1 MILRTLLVLFL
12 WLSSLVNVLANEQ
25 IIIVSAGKSTP
36 YLKTI
41 QAYQEI
47 MIKNHPDI
55 IFDVHYL
62 SEQRDLFGIEKNYK
76 VGLALGKNSVDWFSQ
91 YLPKL
96 SVVAALIKDK
106 NLLQNYP
113 NTTGVDLQYEPEQQV
128 RVFKKL
134 LPEYH
139 RYGLLYSP
147 AREAEVTALKKLLDR
162 YQLKLIAQRV
172 DNPQGI
178 IEGIKNLFANVDLI
192 WGLPDPAIVVPQT
205 AKALLLASYKEKIP
219 LIGPS
224 VGWVKA
230 GALLGSDWSYSDI
243 ADQCVIFTEAL
254 LQGKKATELKP
265 VSLKAYQFSVNS
277 KTMRWLKLNELS
289 QQRLKKR
296 ALKIY
301 E

>member
-91 YLPKL
+91 HLPKL

-106 NLLQNYP
+106 SLLQNYP
-113 NTTGVDLQYEPEQQV
+113 NTTGIDLQYEPEQQL
-128 RVFKKL
+128 RVLKQL
-134 LPEYH
+134 LPQYH

-147 AREAEVTALKKLLDR
+147 AREAEV
-162 YQLKLIAQRV
+162 
-172 DNPQGI
+172 N
-178 IEGIKNLFANVDLI
+178 
-192 WGLPDPAIVVPQT
+192 
-205 AKALLLASYKEKIP
+205 
-219 LIGPS
+219 S
-224 VGWVKA
+224 VGVLCGYGDKKE
-230 GALLGSDWSYSDI
+230 LCQYTKNISHTSY
-243 ADQCVIFTEAL
+243 EAVQL
-254 LQGKKATELKP
+254 IK
-265 VSLKAYQFSVNS
+265 SFYNS
-277 KTMRWLKLNELS
+277 
-289 QQRLKKR
+289 
-296 ALKIY
+296 
-301 E
+301 